1 MKTAIIT
8 PDPKPDSSTFITALR
23 EAMPAGSDYLY
34 GGGIPAYSYYNGY
47 ILTPNIADKIKYRLQ
62 KFEIKIFL
70 FEKYLINQNITTIIA
85 QYGIT
90 ASIVLE
96 SCKKLGIKLITHFH
110 GFDAYE
116 HKILNEYKSKYQEVF
131 AYSSAIIA
139 VSYAM
144 KKQLIQLGAPAEK
157 IIYNPCAPNNAFYL
171 VQPNYNSDFLISI
184 GRFVDKKAPYFT
196 LLAFS
201 QTLKICPNLKL
212 KLIGDGPLLNTCI
225 NLAEYLGI
233 YNSVIFLGNLSQEE
247 VLKEIADAFGYI
259 QHSIVAV
266 NGDSEGTPVAVMEA
280 GAAALPVISTI
291 HAGIPEVHINGKTA
305 LLSAEKDVNAMASN
319 IIFLANNRSLAK
331 ELGEAGRKHIRENYS
346 MEKYVNKIINLL

>member
-8 PDPKPDSSTFITALR
+8 PDPTPDSSTFITALR
-23 EAMPAGSDYLY
+23 EAMPADSDYLY
-34 GGGIPAYSYYNGY
+34 GGGIPSYSYYNGY
-47 ILTPNIADKIKYRLQ
+47 ILTPSIADKIKHRLQ
-62 KFEIKIFL
+62 KFDVKIFL
-70 FEKYLINQNITTIIA
+70 FEKYLITQNITTVIA

-90 ASIVLE
+90 ACKVLD
-96 SCKKLGIKLITHFH
+96 SCKKLGIKVITHFH

-157 IIYNPCAPNNAFYL
+157 IIYNPCAPNNAFYS
-171 VQPNYNSDFLISI
+171 VQPNFNSNFLISI

-201 QTLKICPNLKL
+201 QALKIYPNLKL
-212 KLIGDGPLLNTCI
+212 KFIGDGPLLNTCI

-233 YNSVIFLGNLSQEE
+233 NKSVFFFGNLSHKE
-247 VLKEIADAFGYI
+247 VLKEIANAFGYV
-259 QHSIVAV
+259 QHSIIAA

-280 GAAALPVISTI
+280 GAAALPVISTM

-305 LLSAEKDVNAMASN
+305 LLSVEKDVDAMATN
-319 IIFLANNRSLAK
+319 IILLAQNRSLAK
-331 ELGEAGRKHIRENYS
+331 ELGEVGRKHIRENYS
-346 MEKYVNKIINLL
+346 MEKYLNKIMNLL